1 MRRNF
6 SSSGLVRL
14 LGEWGHADG
23 GVSPGADFAE
33 RLSPWLGPFH
43 ATTLHAA
50 HQSIKTVA
58 VGQPASPTTQ
68 ASMAATLEE
77 EVLRVHT
84 ALVKGFTE
92 SPITPTYGKR
102 ADNRWGQPAVVEAT
116 DEAEAEYAPH
126 HRRYLDQQR
135 QMELK
140 VEALRGHVRHSISR
154 VSTPLRQLAALD
166 AAMEQMLVAREQKL
180 LSALPAFLERRFEQ
194 LRQTHQ
200 QTLAD
205 AGQEDNPA
213 LWRQSTG
220 WLATFGRDLQALLLA
235 ELNVRMEP
243 VTGLMEA
250 ITNDVNKHA

>member
-14 LGEWGHADG
+14 LGEWGHVDG
-23 GVSPGADFAE
+23 AASGADFAE

-50 HQSIKTVA
+50 HQSIKTLA
-58 VGQPASPTTQ
+58 AGPQTPQAQHTT
-68 ASMAATLEE
+68 ATTLAD
-77 EVLRVHT
+77 EVQRVHA

-92 SPITPTYGKR
+92 SPVTPTYGKR
-102 ADNRWGQPAVVEAT
+102 ADQRWGQPAVVEAVA
-116 DEAEAEYAPH
+116 EAEAEYAPH

-140 VEALRGHVRHSISR
+140 IEALRGHVRQVMSR
-154 VSTPLRQLAALD
+154 VSTPLKQLAALD
-166 AAMEQMLVAREQKL
+166 ATMEHMLVAREQKL
-180 LSALPAFLERRFEQ
+180 LATVPAFLERRFEQ
-194 LRQTHQ
+194 LRQAHQ

-205 AGQEDNPA
+205 AGAEDNPA
-213 LWRQSTG
+213 LWRQPNG
-220 WLATFGRDLQALLLA
+220 WLAIFGRDLQALLLA
-235 ELNVRMEP
+235 ELNVRIEP

-250 ITNDVNKHA
+250 LSNDVNKHE